1 MDTLAALLPHRY
13 PFLLVDRVV
22 EIVAAER
29 IVALKNVTINEPFF
43 PGHFPGYPVM
53 PGVLLCEAVV
63 QAGGIL
69 VCSSAPAESRRPQ
82 YALLT
87 ALDKVRFR
95 RQVTPGDQLRLEAE
109 TVHRRKKFWKMR
121 GTASVADTLAAELEF
136 TLAETD
142 PPDSRRPDMRTD
154 GERS

>member
-1 MDTLAALLPHRY
+1 MDTTVTALLPHRY

-29 IVALKNVTINEPFF
+29 IAALKNVTINEPFF
-43 PGHFPGYPVM
+43 PGHFPDYPVM

-69 VCSSAPAESRRPQ
+69 VCSSTPESGRPQ

-87 ALDKVRFR
+87 ALDKARFR

-109 TVHRRKKFWKMR
+109 TVYRRGKFWKMR
-121 GTASVADTLAAELEF
+121 GTASVDNTVVAELEF
-136 TLAETD
+136 TLAEAD
-142 PPDSRRPDMRTD
+142 PQDGRQAARRKDE
-154 GERS
+154 ERP